1 MNLIIVVGGFVLSL
15 IINFLP
21 TIIAFVKGSYE
32 KISILLLNG
41 IPYALSV
48 VLVFISIPTLKPIV
62 ALINIVL
69 WVVALIMAFKK

>member
-1 MNLIIVVGGFVLSL
+1 MNLIVAIGAFVLSL

-32 KISILLLNG
+32 KFNILMLNG

-48 VLVFISIPTLKPIV
+48 VLVFISIPVLNPIV

-69 WVVALIMAFKK
+69 WVAALLKALKK

>member
-1 MNLIIVVGGFVLSL
+1 MNVMYVICGFVLSL

-21 TIIAFVKGSYE
+21 AAISFVKGSR
-32 KISILLLNG
+32 KKFNVLLLNG

-48 VLVFISIPTLKPIV
+48 VLIFISIPVLNPII

-69 WVVALIMAFKK
+69 WVAALIMALKN